1 MTSPGVFAAP
11 QAKNVV
17 LYKNGDPFFTGRKFV
32 VNQRQILTFETFL
45 NEVTSNINAPVAVRK
60 IYTPGEGHRVLELN
74 DLQNGCHYVA
84 AGFEKFKKLDIV
96 YLMLFQVRIV
106 YPYRGHTSAR
116 WSKYIQM
123 PCIINIF
130 RNGDLLTAPFRLV
143 IPKHVMSDWDTIL
156 AMVTEKANLR
166 TGAARRLYT
175 LDGSVIDRGTK
186 LESGQYY
193 VGVGSEKFKH
203 LPYLELLGDKIP
215 SRNTHRYILQLH
227 RLQLPFH
234 LKNTAPPNG
243 LYSQPNHHRVQS
255 TGNAGKAGI
264 IVSPR
269 MVVKRDTNASS
280 QNHSVFYTKPVT
292 VWTHRKFTKISQ
304 NGSVF
309 KVNEKRA
316 ELQGAHEIPDDENTK
331 VELPIDQVKTCVI
344 YTVLISIFIISR
356 SFTNNSF
363 SSALEMEAIF
373 SLTAGTA
380 LLNWPWA
387 NGAMEN

>member
-84 AGFEKFKKLDIV
+84 AGFEKFKKLD
-96 YLMLFQVRIV
+96 YLQNGNKKPDGNRRKHNLMVRIV

-215 SRNTHRYILQLH
+215 SRNTHRHHQVIRIQH
-227 RLQLPFH
+227 
-234 LKNTAPPNG
+234 KNSNKEE
-243 LYSQPNHHRVQS
+243 PNHRRVQS

-304 NGSVF
+304 ARAATTENGSVF

-331 VELPIDQVKTCVI
+331 VELPIDQRVAEIVQDEVIHEARPGNVKEKLGTSWI
-344 YTVLISIFIISR
+344 RLIHQQ
-356 SFTNNSF
+356 
-363 SSALEMEAIF
+363 
-373 SLTAGTA
+373 
-380 LLNWPWA
+380 
-387 NGAMEN
+387 